1 MYGGSTEQD
10 YKISGILCK
19 DIDSYYIFTI
29 SGMFDTIECKE
40 INVPKDI
47 QATLLN
53 RDSSI

>member
-1 MYGGSTEQD
+1 MYGSTEQD